1 MILNITG
8 ALGPL
13 SHFFTVALC
22 AALPVNLDLIGE
34 VMEKMNSLES
44 VKEADLWLLFKYLL
58 DLEVVSEECQ
68 VFLFIGKYM

>member
-1 MILNITG
+1 
-8 ALGPL
+8 
-13 SHFFTVALC
+13 
-22 AALPVNLDLIGE
+22 
-34 VMEKMNSLES
+34 MEKMNSLES